1 MEKVKLGNILHIKHG
16 FAFKGDYF
24 TSENTG
30 KIVLTPG
37 NFSLKGGFQKSD
49 KYTKEENFPSEYIL
63 KPGDLIVTMTDLS
76 KEIDTIGFSALIP
89 NDEKIYLH
97 NQRIGLVTIK
107 DDNYDCEYIYWLM
120 RTKHYQRSI
129 ANTSNGATVHH
140 TSPNRI
146 YKYQFDKISL
156 PLQRRIA
163 SILSAYDNLI
173 EANSR
178 RIKILEQMAENL
190 YKEWFVRF
198 RFPNYQ
204 NTPIENGIP
213 KGWKVERL
221 KDFGI
226 TLTSGSRPKGGID
239 ANLEEGVPSLGAES
253 IKGLA
258 EFDYSSVKLVP
269 QEFYC
274 QMKRG
279 KNTGNDILLYKDGA
293 YIGKTTL
300 FRDGFPFKTYSINE
314 HVFIISP
321 IDQEYKNY
329 LYFTLHQEAFFYLM
343 QNLNR
348 NAAQPGLSNND
359 INNIKVM
366 IPNKELIAQYNLHVE
381 PILKEIFKL
390 AHQSAN
396 LTRQRDLLLPR
407 LMSGQLTPLFNQ

>member
-1 MEKVKLGNILHIKHG
+1 METTTYKLGEVLDN
-16 FAFKGDYF
+16 FDYLRKPLSSMERASF
-24 TSENTG
+24 QGEYPYYGAQGIIDYVREYRCDGTYMLIAEDGEN
-30 KIVLTPG
+30 L
-37 NFSLKGGFQKSD
+37 SSR
-49 KYTKEENFPSEYIL
+49 KEPI
-63 KPGDLIVTMTDLS
+63 
-76 KEIDTIGFSALIP
+76 ALIAKGKFWVNNHAHIVKTNELADLNYICYLLNHSDIAGYITGSAQP
-89 NDEKIYLH
+89 KLSQGNLNKI
-97 NQRIGLVTIK
+97 
-107 DDNYDCEYIYWLM
+107 
-120 RTKHYQRSI
+120 
-129 ANTSNGATVHH
+129 
-140 TSPNRI
+140 
-146 YKYQFDKISL
+146 KISLPSL

-407 LMSGQLTPLFNQ
+407 LMSGQLTPLTNQ

>member
-1 MEKVKLGNILHIKHG
+1 MENLLKIRFDSFVRLNRGFDLPDSKIELGIYPVVASTNIKAYHNEYKIDGPAVVTGRSGSLGKVQYIEGKCWPLNTSLYVKD
-16 FAFKGDYF
+16 FKGNYPRYVYYF
-24 TSENTG
+24 LQMMHLEQYNAGAGVPTLNQNH
-30 KIVLTPG
+30 LH
-37 NFSLKGGFQKSD
+37 SLK
-49 KYTKEENFPSEYIL
+49 L
-63 KPGDLIVTMTDLS
+63 LI
-76 KEIDTIGFSALIP
+76 
-89 NDEKIYLH
+89 H
-97 NQRIGLVTIK
+97 
-107 DDNYDCEYIYWLM
+107 
-120 RTKHYQRSI
+120 
-129 ANTSNGATVHH
+129 
-140 TSPNRI
+140 
-146 YKYQFDKISL
+146 SL

-213 KGWKVERL
+213 NGWKVERL

-239 ANLEEGVPSLGAES
+239 ANLEKGVPSLGAES

-407 LMSGQLTPLFNQ
+407 LMSGQLTPLTNQ